1 MKSKLLLTLSLFLV
15 LFEGLLATGAPS
27 TYFNIYVPPNND
39 AVRRDVALIVTAVS
53 DHTTFTITDDAT
65 DGDADDSVSGVLMA
79 GQSYVLYIRDNGIN
93 DDAQYAS
100 GGTLTW
106 DGDYFTIES
115 DKLVY
120 ASMSTNSDWQH
131 DFVSSVN
138 KKTTGSKFLIYSPTT
153 SFSDRD
159 LNVFAYEDD
168 TRVTIS
174 RISRSA
180 TTTTGYTDVDMR
192 AAVVVAQVT
201 LDVGED
207 IIHTFANGR
216 DLMKPGETFLIET
229 NKNISV
235 QYGALWNNARDGGGY
250 VPDSTGSSV
259 GELFYFAVPY
269 QADGEQE
276 IRIVSWDDN
285 NPVTLDR
292 YENGSWIPMGAWNL
306 DQFQPAEFVGR
317 AENNSTYPTVFRVRS
332 SEGKNVSVFEANWME
347 TGSVGTSD
355 MATMMSSSSGP
366 SSGTEFL
373 AYIAPPGYEN
383 NVTDPFTGSKINA
396 ALSHLYLFASKA
408 DATVTITDA
417 KTGGEVFNKTYVVP
431 AGYYADAQITVEEWR
446 SIYNGTGT
454 SDGPD
459 RPYLFISSDRNI
471 SVLNTNFNDNWMTYF
486 GSSLPHGFEL
496 TSTGGDVQAVPGE
509 VKVLTSAL
517 TLAGDNTLE
526 NTVVSVDV
534 GSGAVPLSSS
544 LINLADGSVIE
555 GEITVAEDGSHII
568 FYDVPKITTTDQYE
582 VQTEIMLSAT
592 YNDGDVLADGTVVS
606 VQTSVSGDV
615 DGYRE
620 ESIVTQGIQN
630 DAADGSLMMFNECGL
645 TTFQDEITDSW
656 NAVWFDYDNDG
667 WDDLFVTT
675 KDKASTNLLYHND
688 AGTLVPVTSGQP
700 VIEEAAR
707 SAAAV
712 AADINN
718 DGYPE
723 LFVVNA
729 TGTSSSLYLNNGG
742 TFELIKDSGISIH
755 PEYFHGASFADF
767 DNDGFVDLL
776 VTNFFESRFHHL
788 YRNNGDNTFTL
799 ESDNAIATTSAR
811 STAPILADYDNDGL
825 VDVFIPNG
833 GNEPNSL
840 FRNLGN
846 FQFESVDAGAITT
859 DAYNSVG
866 AAWGDYDN
874 DGDVDLFVAN
884 ASGQDNNFYV
894 NNGDGTFTANTDTR
908 LTTDGGHSHGTTWVD
923 VNRDGWLD
931 LLVNNDDGRNFLYL
945 NDGAGDFELQY
956 GELIG
961 SDFGSAYG
969 MAWSDYDRDGDLDA
983 FISTHDYSA
992 NRLFCGSTS
1001 DNHWI
1006 GVELTGT
1013 ISNQDAI
1020 GARIAVKSGDQWY
1033 YHSVLPVSGFGSQ
1046 SSLTQYF
1053 GLGDMTTVD
1062 SVRVE
1067 WPSGIVQDITSG
1079 LQVDAV
1085 NHFVEP
1091 TGAAVTFQVFADM
1104 NGNGTQD
1111 EGEPSLS
1118 NQQLNLSGTD
1128 QLVVSGSDGHAITHV
1143 SVGSHTVEYADNP
1156 TWRLDTDVSFEIT
1169 SLSDAV
1175 TVPVPLTP
1183 VQTGYDVSID
1193 VIQSPWRR
1201 GFTSYT
1207 IVTVQ
1212 NDGVETVYPADVTL
1226 TYPDD
1231 VFVVESG
1238 QEYTIIGNQ
1247 YVWTIDSLAP
1257 GESFA
1262 FSVMDSVGLNTFTG
1276 EMLSFSAEV
1285 YLTAGDTDPANNVL
1299 LRDVEVV
1306 GAFDPNDIA
1315 VLPKGEGNEG
1325 WVDADGWLT
1334 YRIRFQN
1341 VGTYY
1346 AANVRIENP
1355 LSEYLDP
1362 ATLEVVG
1369 ASHNVSV
1376 SFSNGVLMAYFDD
1389 IMLADSSTNE
1399 AASHGTFKYRIKPKQ
1414 NALGGERILNR
1425 AAIYFDF
1432 EKPVL
1437 TNTVLNTL
1445 KYDRAQTAER
1455 LNVFPNPA
1463 SGYCKINTNMDFVQY
1478 REGSQLRGYTIRTM
1492 LGRVVTQVDLPGL
1505 DEATVDLTFVPHG
1518 VYLIEATDQFERRYL
1533 GRLIVR

>member
-1 MKSKLLLTLSLFLV
+1 MITRLFSLATLVILLA
-15 LFEGLLATGAPS
+15 GDLLATGAPS
-27 TYFNIYVPPNND
+27 TYFNVYVPPNND
-39 AVRRDVALIVTAVS
+39 AVHRDVALIVTAVS
-53 DHTTFTITDDAT
+53 DNTTFTITDDGR
-65 DGDADDSVSGVLMA
+65 DGDTDDSVTGTLMA

-93 DDAQYAS
+93 DDARYAS

-229 NKNISV
+229 NKHISV

-269 QADGEQE
+269 QAAGEQE

-292 YENGSWIPMGAWNL
+292 YENGSWIPLGNWNL

-317 AENNSTYPTVFRVRS
+317 AENNSSYPTVFRVRS
-332 SEGKNVSVFEANWME
+332 AAGKKVSVFEANWME

-383 NVTDPFTGSKINA
+383 NVIDPLTGNRIDA
-396 ALSHLYLFASKA
+396 ALSHLYLFASKH

-431 AGYYADAQITVEEWR
+431 AGYYADAQITVAEWQ

-459 RPYLFISSDRNI
+459 RPYLFVSSDRNI

-509 VKVLTSAL
+509 VKVLTSEL
-517 TLAGDNTLE
+517 TLANDNTLE
-526 NTVVSVDV
+526 NVTVSVEV

-544 LINLADGSVIE
+544 LVNLADGSVIE
-555 GEITVAEDGSHII
+555 GVVSVAEDGSHII
-568 FYDVPKITTTDQYE
+568 FYNVPDITTLDQYE
-582 VQTEIMLSAT
+582 VQTEVMLSAT
-592 YNDGDVLADGTVVS
+592 YNDGDLLADGTVVS

-630 DAADGSLMMFNECGL
+630 DAADGSLLLFNECGL
-645 TTFQDEITDSW
+645 STFQDEITDSW

-675 KDKASTNLLYHND
+675 KDESSTNLLYHND
-688 AGTLVPVTSGQP
+688 AGTLVQVTSGQP
-700 VIEEAAR
+700 VIEEAAH

-718 DGYPE
+718 DGFPE

-729 TGTSSSLYLNNGG
+729 TGTRSSLYLNNGG
-742 TFELIKDSGISIH
+742 TFELITDSGISIH

-776 VTNFFESRFHHL
+776 VTNFFHTRFHQL

-799 ESDNAIATTSAR
+799 ETDNALATTSAR
-811 STAPILADYDNDGL
+811 ATAPVLADYDNDGL

-833 GNEPNSL
+833 GNQPNSL
-840 FRNLGN
+840 FRNLGG
-846 FQFESVDAGAITT
+846 FEFVAVDAGSLTT
-859 DAYNSVG
+859 DAKNSVSG
-866 AAWGDYDN
+866 TWGDYDN
-874 DGDVDLFVAN
+874 DGDLDLFVGN
-884 ASGQDNNFYV
+884 ASGQDNDFYV
-894 NNGDGTFTANTDTR
+894 NNGDGTFTANTSTR
-908 LTTDGGHSHGTTWVD
+908 LTADGGHSHGSNWVD
-923 VNRDGWLD
+923 VNQDGYLD
-931 LLVNNDDGRNFLYL
+931 LVVNNDDGRNFLYL
-945 NDGAGDFELQY
+945 NDGAGDFDLAY
-956 GELIG
+956 GETIG
-961 SDFGSAYG
+961 ADIGSAYG

-983 FISTHDYSA
+983 FISTHDSEP
-992 NRLFCGSTS
+992 NRLFCGNTS
-1001 DNHWI
+1001 DHHWI
-1006 GVELTGT
+1006 GIDLTGVV
-1013 ISNQDAI
+1013 SNHDAI
-1020 GARIAVKSGDQWY
+1020 GARIAVKAGDTWY
-1033 YHSVLPVSGFGSQ
+1033 YQSVLPVSGFGSQ

-1053 GLGDMTTVD
+1053 GLGGITTVD

-1067 WPSGIVQDITSG
+1067 WPSGIVQVETTG
-1079 LQVDAV
+1079 LQTDAV
-1085 NHFVEP
+1085 NSLIEP
-1091 TGAAVTFQVFADM
+1091 DGVSVTFEVFADY
-1104 NGNGTQD
+1104 NGNGVQD
-1111 EGEPSLS
+1111 ADEPGLS
-1118 NQQLNLSGTD
+1118 NQQLDLAESGD
-1128 QLVVSGSDGHAITHV
+1128 FVVSGNEGIAQTYLNA
-1143 SVGSHTVEYADNP
+1143 GTYTVTYDDNED
-1156 TWRLDTDVSFEIT
+1156 WALLDPVSFTVTEP
-1169 SLSDAV
+1169 SAGL
-1175 TVPVPLTP
+1175 TVPVPLSP
-1183 VQTGYDVSID
+1183 VNSGYDLSVD
-1193 VIQSPWRR
+1193 VYHAPWRR
-1201 GFTSYT
+1201 GFRNYS
-1207 IVTVQ
+1207 IVHVT
-1212 NDGVETVYPADVTL
+1212 NYGVETAYPSEVTL
-1226 TYPDD
+1226 TYPED
-1231 VFVVESG
+1231 VYVLASG
-1238 QEYTIIGNQ
+1238 QEYVADGST
-1247 YVWTIDSLAP
+1247 YTWSIDSIAP
-1257 GESFA
+1257 GETVV
-1262 FSVMDSVGLNTFTG
+1262 FSVTDSVGLSIFTG
-1276 EMLSFSAEV
+1276 AMLSFTAEV
-1285 YLTAGDTDPANNVL
+1285 TLGAEDTDPTNN
-1299 LRDVEVV
+1299 LRQYDIEIV
-1306 GAFDPNDIA
+1306 GAIDPNDMA
-1315 VLPKGEGNEG
+1315 VLPKGEGAEG
-1325 WVDADGWLT
+1325 WVDADQWLT

-1346 AANVRIENP
+1346 ATNVRIDNP
-1355 LSEYLDP
+1355 LSEYLDLS
-1362 ATLEVVG
+1362 TLEILHTSHE
-1369 ASHNVSV
+1369 ASIAVTDGMLQADFRN
-1376 SFSNGVLMAYFDD
+1376 
-1389 IMLADSSTNE
+1389 IMLPDSNTNE
-1399 AASHGTFKYRIKPKQ
+1399 AGSHGVLEYRVRAK
-1414 NALGGERILNR
+1414 ASVSGGERIYNH
-1425 AAIYFDF
+1425 AAIYFDH
-1432 EKPVL
+1432 EGPIV
-1437 TNTVLNTL
+1437 TNEVRNTIR
-1445 KYDRAQTAER
+1445 YDRAVPAEQ

-1463 SGYCKINTNMDFVQY
+1463 TTYANINTNMDFVRY
-1478 REGSQLRGYTIRTM
+1478 SEGVLLQRYVIRNLIGQVVSRNELGGVHQATI
-1492 LGRVVTQVDLPGL
+1492 DL
-1505 DEATVDLTFVPHG
+1505 AAIARG
-1518 VYLIEATDQFERRYL
+1518 VYIIEATDQHERRYL
-1533 GRLIVR
+1533 GRVLLQ